1 MTTDSTNN
9 RSRRTK
15 RLVKLALMS
24 DTHELHREL
33 DVPDADILIHCGN
46 FTMFSRSIKASA
58 TSINGW
64 ENCRT
69 VTK

>member
-1 MTTDSTNN
+1 
-9 RSRRTK
+9 
-15 RLVKLALMS
+15 MS